1 MTELEQKLRDIADEK
16 DLKIL
21 PENIKKDV
29 QIFDVI
35 GTYEGSGGGTVEGI
49 KQFATEEAMQADINA
64 QEGDLAVVY
73 REEIQNMTVDT
84 QTQYITFPETVVL
97 PEAFTGVASCV
108 LRAIDSSSG
117 YFNGNVQLSQS
128 SFRLNGFGDLGMIQ
142 VQYTSGDGIN
152 YTRIMFDGDSG
163 NLTNPVDLSTIV
175 GIYSPQNWNDNL
187 GYFMQVGGNVFGG
200 LFEHKLIED
209 TSKINFISNV
219 ELNATITYDI
229 VTGDYL
235 TITEG
240 LRIVEA
246 ITEHFGKIGHM
257 TIIKQNN
264 IITAYIHAIATGAL
278 TMDDIMLYNNKIYV
292 GLYTTAIGN
301 MTGSY
306 KIIFSEDLSTYTVE
320 DLTATQLSGNYY
332 SYEEIPVNS
341 KITGLESSG
350 KYSRSINFYDVSN
363 ATSTSISFG
372 FGKKG
377 IYEIAPTQL
386 TATSN
391 DVYEK
396 EFYGKN
402 GVEDGTLGTNP
413 SNLFDDSVASII
425 YSTNEIYAT
434 MTPLKITN
442 ANKDTISDN
451 IRFIPVNSQG
461 EALLDVSEL
470 TDVQRLFADKIY
482 LKDIPCE
489 FGNVYYMSN
498 MCNGCSSLIT
508 FPYINTTNSQHAN
521 YLCYN
526 CTNLKNVPVMDFA
539 NTNTWLN
546 AFSGCPN
553 LSDESLNNILAICIS
568 ATKSATKTLKYIGLT
583 SAQATKCTTLSNYS
597 AFTAA
602 GWTTGY

>member
-16 DLKIL
+16 DSKIL

-49 KQFATEEAMQADINA
+49 KQFATEEEMQADSTA
-64 QEGDLAVVY
+64 KEGDLAVVY
-73 REEIQNMTVDT
+73 SSVISNITADSQF
-84 QTQYITFPETVVL
+84 QTAKVPSTVVL
-97 PEAFTGVASCV
+97 PEAFTDGISVRFQAV
-108 LRAIDSSSG
+108 DSSQMFDCFGQLDSSNFMMDCYTESGSIRIQYESSDGITYTRTDGGEETVDFGLVIQFSGTWNDAIG
-117 YFNGNVQLSQS
+117 YFIQS
-128 SFRLNGFGDLGMIQ
+128 S
-142 VQYTSGDGIN
+142 SN
-152 YTRIMFDGDSG
+152 Y
-163 NLTNPVDLSTIV
+163 
-175 GIYSPQNWNDNL
+175 
-187 GYFMQVGGNVFGG
+187 FGG
-200 LFEHKLIED
+200 IFNYC
-209 TSKINFISNV
+209 IN
-219 ELNATITYDI
+219 EYRL
-229 VTGDYL
+229 
-235 TITEG
+235 
-240 LRIVEA
+240 
-246 ITEHFGKIGHM
+246 
-257 TIIKQNN
+257 
-264 IITAYIHAIATGAL
+264 
-278 TMDDIMLYNNKIYV
+278 
-292 GLYTTAIGN
+292 
-301 MTGSY
+301 
-306 KIIFSEDLSTYTVE
+306 
-320 DLTATQLSGNYY
+320 
-332 SYEEIPVNS
+332 
-341 KITGLESSG
+341 
-350 KYSRSINFYDVSN
+350 
-363 ATSTSISFG
+363 
-372 FGKKG
+372 
-377 IYEIAPTQL
+377 APTQL

-402 GVEDGTLGTNP
+402 GVENGTLGTNP

-470 TDVQRLFADKIY
+470 TDVQSLFADKIY

-489 FGNVYYMSN
+489 FGNVYYMSS

-539 NTNTWLN
+539 NTNTWSN

-553 LSDESLNNILAICIS
+553 LSDESLNNILAICMS

>member
-49 KQFATEEAMQADINA
+49 KQFATEEEMQADETA
-64 QEGDLAVVY
+64 KEGDLAVVY
-73 REEIQNMTVDT
+73 REEIQNMTADT
-84 QTQYITFPETVVL
+84 QTQFITFPETVVL
-97 PEAFTGVASCV
+97 PEAFTSDAYCM
-108 LRAIDSSSG
+108 LRAVDET
-117 YFNGNVQLSQS
+117 V
-128 SFRLNGFGDLGMIQ
+128 
-142 VQYTSGDGIN
+142 
-152 YTRIMFDGDSG
+152 MFDGQVMLNQSMFDFNGYINTGMIRVIYTSSDGITYNRDEFMSDSG
-163 NLTNPVDLSTIV
+163 DLTNPVDLSTIV

-219 ELNATITYDI
+219 ELNDAITYDI
-229 VTGDYL
+229 VTDDYL

-246 ITEHFGKIGHM
+246 ITEHFGEIGHM
-257 TIIKQNN
+257 IIIKQNN

-434 MTPLKITN
+434 MTPLKITD

-489 FGNVYYMSN
+489 FGNVYYMSS

-539 NTNTWLN
+539 NTNTWSN